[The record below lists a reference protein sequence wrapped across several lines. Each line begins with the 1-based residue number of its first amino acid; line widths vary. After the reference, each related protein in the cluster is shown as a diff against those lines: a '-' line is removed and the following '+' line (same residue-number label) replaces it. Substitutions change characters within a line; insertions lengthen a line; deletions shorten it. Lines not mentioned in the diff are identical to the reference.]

1 MGKKKIIA
9 IVACAWL
16 ACVVLGVI
24 INAAVMATPK
34 NTIENAVEESFKAA
48 KKSDDAKFI
57 DKVLNGGSIEVSAN
71 LAKLMENMGAEDAP
85 NMDFAAKYYFDIS
98 AAEMALS
105 LVASMDSESL
115 LDALVYMSDEKFALS
130 SEALL
135 GKDAYGI
142 VFKDLEKNFDNS
154 EFGPDGEY
162 SLGIGFEEIA
172 AVLKAYESASNPPKD
187 LEKFVDKTMDI
198 VDDIYTVVI
207 KSVLKHAEVDKTSGT
222 ISCAGKD
229 VKTKDLTIEL
239 NGEAVSLILADVYDY
254 LANDKDL
261 NKYLTKELTEFAP
274 SLVDYF
280 YGAAFAGIAG
290 VARLELPDAEN
301 PWDYTDGVVGYAED
315 EDEDAGADIDEADME
330 ELIEDAKTELVES
343 IESAVEQFYDSLEDV
358 DIDDQVEECADAL
371 EDFKAE
377 IVLHINKKNSQ
388 IIGVDVSA
396 ELDGNDLVDV
406 SVVCGPD
413 WDEITEISI
422 KATVDG
428 VKLSASYEVS
438 ENTKKVYSADIK
450 VKQDSDTIAKISISW
465 DKKEGDLKVKASSN
479 AFFGA
484 NEVVFKGNLKAS
496 SKEFTLVLDKLTVG
510 EQKTDLCEVTI
521 TVKTSDKMP
530 DPGKVKDILTLS
542 ADDFEEIRESVEEAI
557 TSLSEDLGD
566 VFGGLISGGGDI
578 DDIFGGD
585 SSWDEE
591 TVSPDVDWDF

>member
-9 IVACAWL
+9 IVACALL

-290 VARLELPDAEN
+290 VARPEIPDVEN

-315 EDEDAGADIDEADME
+315 EDEDAGADLDEADME

-413 WDEITEISI
+413 WDEITEISV

-479 AFFGA
+479 AFLGA

-566 VFGGLISGGGDI
+566 VFGGLISGGGSI

-585 SSWDEE
+585 SAWNEE
-591 TVSPDVDWDF
+591 TAYPDVDWDF